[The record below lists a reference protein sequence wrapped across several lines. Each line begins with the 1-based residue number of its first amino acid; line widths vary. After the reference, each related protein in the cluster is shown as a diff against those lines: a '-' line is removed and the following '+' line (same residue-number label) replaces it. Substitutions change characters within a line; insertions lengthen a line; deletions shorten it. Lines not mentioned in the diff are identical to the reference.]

1 MGAEGNPIVF
11 AAVMDVKS
19 FDAGASHVKRS
30 AGNMQKSVEAEG
42 VKMQQSFNRIGSAIT
57 AAFAVTSIVAF
68 TKKLIEVRGE
78 FQAIEVSLKTILN
91 DEAKGVELME
101 QLVHTAATTPFQLQ
115 EVSKGAT
122 SLLAYGESAET
133 VNETLLR
140 LGDIAAGLS
149 IPLNDL
155 IYLYGTTMVQGRV
168 FAMDMRQFMGRGI
181 PVAEELAKQFG
192 VAKDAVGDLVRDG
205 KVGFEHI
212 KIAIESMTNEG
223 GKFAGLMGAISGTL
237 KGSVSNLLDRIDMAI
252 NDMGKRTEGL
262 LKGTINAVSFAVENY
277 EYLAKAILGVVAAVG
292 TYKAALITLA
302 AAKRLVRFAE
312 SVKLAFELTKGLK
325 AATRAQEMFNL
336 ASAKNPYILL
346 ASVIVGVAVAL
357 TAFNK
362 KQKETLKNAGEAA
375 AAIDEERK
383 ALDRLFKI
391 AKSEKA
397 TKEQR
402 KNAIEAINAKYGDY
416 LDNLVKETDS
426 VKKLDTAYKNLTAS
440 LNAKYLTELK
450 QTMTGGKETAHLDA
464 QAALQGAMAKIAED
478 MTAEQAGRFTRTMR
492 DYVTKFSKRLNAA
505 DLYEEFARQ
514 YKLYTSKDLGGR
526 KAGTLY
532 SAIWDF
538 KKSQYELYVAN
549 KEFNE
554 FAKGYNT
561 ELTGLTQLTTESAAS
576 MRQELEDARK
586 AWLAAKKI
594 YDEMDRGTTPTATL
608 KGAKENMDASY
619 TTYADLYEI
628 YYGQK
633 LDAVVKAQAKSEE
646 DIAKATEQYNE
657 RLFALMADAEKVIIE
672 STAVQMTEGLT
683 SYNASLIQAKAEY
696 DTAIADLK
704 QKRIELQA
712 LADEAGLKPDFTPIE
727 MMEGEAL
734 AKWMHNTEVAQKEL
748 LKEYATYLD
757 KRKELTERYNTEI
770 AELEKLAA
778 TEQAEVA
785 RKRFD
790 EALKELDFAAL
801 KENALFEKIFKNL
814 DYLSAETIEE
824 LTKRLEEFI
833 AFIESGLSGDDAGE
847 GLKKFGI
854 TAEQLVSLR
863 DSTDQLSELKR
874 ILEGLRKE
882 GDKFGTAFGKI
893 GAAWKKMIDE
903 FAAGNMTEANA
914 ALESLHSQINAI
926 AGAIEDLGQSLQNIG
941 SSTDN
946 AGLEKAGKVI
956 SGIADAVS
964 AAGSGAATGAALGG
978 PIGAIAGGALGA
990 GLNII
995 KQITGAQAEMQKA
1008 HDAYEIKARTL
1019 ATDLNALY
1027 RERYQ
1032 WAQKIGESTMAW
1044 MRREGAELERQLA
1057 SATKDAQTLMRQ
1069 LREESYTVWYEKKGI
1084 FGGTRLKNRDEIIGM
1099 KSYAQI
1105 EQLYLQGL
1113 LSENATILF
1122 EKLKA
1127 AREEAEGLSDTA
1139 LDYQERMRQALTGS
1153 TYDGVVAGMVAGIK
1167 DGGKT
1172 AASTFEDLMRDAVN
1186 SSLELFAN
1194 SEMRKWYEEFATLAG
1209 DEEGLTAAEIQLLR
1223 NSYLALYNSIDEK
1236 NRQLMEIT
1244 GLGSIAKPRES
1255 VARTG
1260 LAASQESVDI
1270 TNAIMTNIANH
1281 TYAMNENVRM
1291 MRDINSQLLIKVTNI
1306 EGDTGAM
1313 RGDLKALRNDISVI
1327 MTKGLM
1333 IAR

>member
-1 MGAEGNPIVF
+1 MGAEENPIVF

-181 PVAEELAKQFG
+181 PIAEELAKQFG
-192 VAKDAVGDLVRDG
+192 VAKDKVTELVSEG

-628 YYGQK
+628 YYGHK

-941 SSTDN
+941 SSTYN

-1327 MTKGLM
+1327 MTKGLT